1 MIGFLQVNPQGLI
14 LLLYIFTMKNHE

>member
-1 MIGFLQVNPQGLI
+1 MIGFLQVNSQGLI